1 MVHSGSMRYTR
12 RQALALFAG
21 AAQATLLRPLHRAF
35 GRPASRSDPQATP
48 LPPPPDTW
56 TLYGRAIHTVIAY
69 QEPAVS
75 SKRQAVYRR
84 DESFPILEEIRAPL
98 SAHNDLWYRTDTGF
112 VPSAWVL
119 PVRVFPSQPWI
130 ADPGP
135 WGFWGE
141 VSQIFTDARPA
152 PTLDAPRKYR
162 FYGGTVY
169 HVIEATQDDAGNGW
183 YKVVDDYPPRQHT
196 NHQWVLAQDMRRLP
210 EEELAPIRPFGGQR
224 RIEIVL
230 SQQTLT
236 CYEGDTPVFTTP
248 IASGIPG
255 DTATPKGEFCVLLK
269 QPSRHMSN
277 RPYPDMPEEERPA
290 PENMFDLPGVPWNVF
305 FDLKGRAI
313 HGTYWHNDFG
323 VPRSHGCVN
332 VSIQAA
338 RWIYRWVHPVAGYA
352 DDFVRSNCRVGTPI
366 LIT

>member
-1 MVHSGSMRYTR
+1 MRYTR

-35 GRPASRSDPQATP
+35 GRPASRSDPHQATP

-290 PENMFDLPGVPWNVF
+290 PQDIFDLPGVPWNVF
-305 FDLKGRAI
+305 FDLEGRAI